1 MGRNDGPV
9 SRHDAYRTTASRA
22 TTSRPHKG
30 AVAVRASAASGRSAD
45 MTSLFGLSL
54 LLGLIL
60 GLAGLLRLISP

>member
-1 MGRNDGPV
+1 M
-9 SRHDAYRTTASRA
+9 SRHDAYRTTASRP
-22 TTSRPHKG
+22 RKG
-30 AVAVRASAASGRSAD
+30 AVAVRASAASGRSTD